1 MCVRI
6 IVGANTKK
14 NIQKR
19 DIEQYREV
27 KMPKIK
33 KITVVRGIRATDMF
47 WEKCNIIARLE
58 KTDRNK
64 LIVKVMEEYYEQ
76 KMKEAKKD

>member
-1 MCVRI
+1 
-6 IVGANTKK
+6 
-14 NIQKR
+14 
-19 DIEQYREV
+19 
-27 KMPKIK
+27 MPKIK
-33 KITVVRGIRATDMF
+33 RITVVRGIRATDMF

-76 KMKEAKKD
+76 KIKEAKKD